1 MMELSTAPQE
11 KRRPDEAVWIRS
23 EQGTVKDTETSEH
36 PALDA
41 TSSQGPIKCHAR
53 APMDAPPLCIPGVE
67 NSSFVI
73 RRKCDSWSCENT
85 REKAPFVDKK
95 LQRAKY
101 HRTVKTREWRVLL
114 RKYLFP
120 WKVAEQDDSVV
131 DAPTRAAKFA
141 ERFSNN
147 PGCWLEIL
155 LVRQR
160 PALPS
165 HPPARTALSLSVST
179 PNFSSQRA
187 LPWLLLPLD
196 IVICLD
202 KRYGKMLD
210 ELEADPFS
218 NGGPPDAILLTRLR
232 EICLREVGFSDIY
245 KNVKDE
251 ENTKCLALFPD
262 VVKTADNIED
272 VGERIEHLMRG
283 VFAGNIF
290 DLGASQAVIFVDN
303 SGSDVILGILP
314 FARELLRRGTKVVLA
329 ANDLPSIN
337 DITYDELKDIVAK
350 LKDGA
355 GKDSILGVNAHDLF
369 VVNSGSDL
377 PVLDL
382 SHISPELAYAC
393 EDADLVVLEGMGRAI
408 ETNLYA
414 QFKCDSLKVGMV
426 KHQEVAEFLGGRLYD
441 CVIKFNEVIL

>member
-1 MMELSTAPQE
+1 MESTSPQVPFPLVKAWVDYE
-11 KRRPDEAVWIRS
+11 YRPCTIPYRFPSDPPQATRTELIWIQVFRKS
-23 EQGTVKDTETSEH
+23 
-36 PALDA
+36 
-41 TSSQGPIKCHAR
+41 
-53 APMDAPPLCIPGVE
+53 IP
-67 NSSFVI
+67 SF
-73 RRKCDSWSCENT
+73 K
-85 REKAPFVDKK
+85 
-95 LQRAKY
+95 
-101 HRTVKTREWRVLL
+101 
-114 RKYLFP
+114 
-120 WKVAEQDDSVV
+120 KVAEQDDSVV

-141 ERFSNN
+141 E
-147 PGCWLEIL
+147 
-155 LVRQR
+155 
-160 PALPS
+160 
-165 HPPARTALSLSVST
+165 
-179 PNFSSQRA
+179 
-187 LPWLLLPLD
+187 
-196 IVICLD
+196 
-202 KRYGKMLD
+202 RYGKMLD

-290 DLGASQAVIFVDN
+290 DLGASQLAEKFAEKACSFEDSCQQLLPRPWVIDDLDQFKQKWLRKPWKKAVIFVDN